1 MSFLPAGSP
10 APDFSL
16 TAVVSE
22 RTISPTNITGQL
34 LLIFHGYQAAALV
47 GRTIEAIRAVY
58 PDPQQLLIASV
69 ADMRIVPRL
78 LRGMAEKIMGD
89 AYHQAA
95 AHVPSGQE
103 PADHIII
110 LPDWQ
115 GRVFAAYQ
123 IPENKGQVA
132 LVLIDQDQLI
142 QDTYLGHEPQEA
154 ALALLN
160 SRR

>member
-1 MSFLPAGSP
+1 MSFLATGSP

-16 TAVVSE
+16 RAVVSE
-22 RTISPTNITGQL
+22 RSISPTNMPGQL

-47 GRTIEAIRAVY
+47 GRTIQAIRGFY

-78 LRGMAEKIMGD
+78 LRGMAEKIMRD

-95 AHVPSGQE
+95 ARVPADQD

-132 LVLIDQDQLI
+132 LVLIDQAQLI
-142 QDTYLGHEPQEA
+142 QGSYLGDKPQEA
-154 ALALLN
+154 ALTLLDG
-160 SRR
+160 RF